1 MKAVIDRHTVNEAWL
16 KTRASRAIVDKV
28 VKSMAA
34 TKGVIGIEFGNLDS
48 AGPLILAKFGGRPRA
63 ARIWLFRLSSLWPS
77 KPFSAVRQQ
86 RRCGSRVYGASQC
99 GHLSPS
105 FACSPSPMS

>member
-1 MKAVIDRHTVNEAWL
+1 VDPHVRPADPTPMKAVIDRHTVNEAWL

-48 AGPLILAKFGGRPRA
+48 AGPLILAS
-63 ARIWLFRLSSLWPS
+63 RLR
-77 KPFSAVRQQ
+77 KRRFFNQ
-86 RRCGSRVYGASQC
+86 RRIERERRGALVVSDSR
-99 GHLSPS
+99 
-105 FACSPSPMS
+105 

>member
-34 TKGVIGIEFGNLDS
+34 TKGVIGIEFGNLDWS
-48 AGPLILAKFGGRPRA
+48 RRDLCWNWLTRLRA
-63 ARIWLFRLSSLWPS
+63 T
-77 KPFSAVRQQ
+77 
-86 RRCGSRVYGASQC
+86 
-99 GHLSPS
+99 
-105 FACSPSPMS
+105 